1 MNVQIEKQGYNVDQV
16 IEVIEMLSHSQG
28 YYGRLLKEIM
38 YIKENDPERFDDFKF
53 IIERKGFTNPVD
65 VVMFFLK
72 VKMKRG

>member
-1 MNVQIEKQGYNVDQV
+1 MNTKIEQQGYNVDQV

-65 VVMFFLK
+65 VVMFFE
-72 VKMKRG
+72 G